1 MPSFVKLSQ
10 VPFNGDLDLTALPK
24 HHRAPSHHL
33 TFEEAV
39 DVHMR
44 LAAREIYSRIAAR
57 YDVNQ
62 GRIADVKFGRLHPGS
77 YEEAQRRMGK

>member
-1 MPSFVKLSQ
+1 MCKRNRS
-10 VPFNGDLDLTALPK
+10 
-24 HHRAPSHHL
+24 HRL

-39 DVHMR
+39 DVHSR
-44 LAAREIYSRIAAR
+44 LLDGEIYSRIAAS

-77 YEEAQRRMGK
+77 YEEALRRRRAA

>member
-1 MPSFVKLSQ
+1 M
-10 VPFNGDLDLTALPK
+10 TALPK
-24 HHRAPSHHL
+24 SHPAPSHRL

-44 LAAREIYSRIAAR
+44 LAAGEIYSRIAAR

-62 GRIADVKFGRLHPGS
+62 GRIADVKFGRSHPGS
-77 YEEAQRRMGK
+77 YEEAQRRMSK

>member
-1 MPSFVKLSQ
+1 M
-10 VPFNGDLDLTALPK
+10 TALPK
-24 HHRAPSHHL
+24 SPRTPSHHL

-44 LAAREIYSRIAAR
+44 LAAGEIYSRIAAR

-77 YEEAQRRMGK
+77 WEEAQRRMGK